1 MDFLDKEKFECH
13 YTLFEGGD
21 FGKKLKSAVYVLKL
35 EPLADGGCVYKVT
48 AEFNTLPGVEFTEE
62 DMQMVKMQDIGQ
74 FRALEAYLLANP
86 TAYA

>member
-1 MDFLDKEKFECH
+1 MDVYDKEKLECH

-21 FGKKLKSAVYVLKL
+21 FGKKLKSAAYKLKL
-35 EPLADGGCVYKVT
+35 VPLPDGGCVYRISVEYET
-48 AEFNTLPGVEFTEE
+48 IPGVEFTEE
-62 DMQMVKMQDIGQ
+62 DMKEMKEMDIGE